1 MSSRSKKTNNGFT
14 LIELLVVIAIIAILA
29 SMLLPALNKAREKAK
44 GIACKNNFKTAG
56 LAIMMYAN
64 DYDSYILPMHTGNSY
79 TPANKYWM
87 QFLGY
92 LGLGYPKME
101 LAREM
106 RPYMCPSATADEAD
120 FVARGGSQSWGFNRR
135 INTLNTW
142 SELKKFNRLKMPG
155 ATLCIAD
162 VIDVADDNY
171 TYGIYL
177 WSDHP
182 TSSTSGKIDFRHS
195 GKSNLLFYDGHTN
208 SYGENEI
215 PGFLTVEGYPFWF
228 GYKKP

>member
-1 MSSRSKKTNNGFT
+1 
-14 LIELLVVIAIIAILA
+14 
-29 SMLLPALNKAREKAK
+29 
-44 GIACKNNFKTAG
+44 
-56 LAIMMYAN
+56 
-64 DYDSYILPMHTGNSY
+64 
-79 TPANKYWM
+79 
-87 QFLGY
+87 
-92 LGLGYPKME
+92 
-101 LAREM
+101 
-106 RPYMCPSATADEAD
+106 
-120 FVARGGSQSWGFNRR
+120 
-135 INTLNTW
+135 
-142 SELKKFNRLKMPG
+142 MPG